1 MDPIIDLAEGTEEN
15 TLAILLADRIRQ
27 NVAHSARKMQDF
39 RALRGSVLVVAQD
52 TTQTLTM
59 RFDHG
64 RLTIHDGTVGIPS
77 VTLCGDEA
85 VLRRLANVSL
95 SRWLR
100 LPKVFTRSPEGGA
113 TLWDVARAM
122 TYEKLTMYGLL
133 SHPRLLLFLLR
144 VLSEEGPG
152 RSWPGFR
159 WVGRPDRKEPL

>member
-15 TLAILLADRIRQ
+15 TLALLLADRIRQ
-27 NVAHSARKMQDF
+27 NVSRSARKKQDF

-85 VLRRLANVSL
+85 VLRRLVNVGL

-100 LPKVFTRSPEGGA
+100 LPRVFSRTPERGT
-113 TLWDVARAM
+113 TLWDVGRAM
-122 TYEKLTMYGLL
+122 ADEKLTVYGLL

-144 VLSEEGPG
+144 VLSEEGAG
-152 RSWPGFR
+152 RGWPFFR
-159 WVGRPDRKEPL
+159 GAEEPDRKEPL